1 MKVVEAVEL
10 ATLLTDTQLKVI
22 FDLPEGVTV
31 KFVGTLTFEATKGVF
46 KLSLTLPEE
55 FIKADL

>member
-1 MKVVEAVEL
+1 MNVVEAVEL

-22 FDLPEGVTV
+22 FDLPEGVKV
-31 KFVGTLTFEATKGVF
+31 KFVGTLTIEATEGVF

-55 FIKADL
+55 FLKADL